1 MKSSPLHKSNLIMKE
16 KFKILL
22 LLLLPVL
29 AFGAK
34 GDSEFKRV
42 IVKEFN
48 SNNSFATLNISN
60 KYGKVI
66 IHSWSKNTIK
76 ATITI
81 TGFGKTIDEAKATN
95 DMVDIANNSG
105 GNTVGLQTVYNPS
118 GSGSKWFAWGSS
130 KKDSK
135 DYVNID
141 YEVYV
146 PDDLGRLNIENNFG
160 DVITDV
166 LSFPAVL
173 TMNYCNYDIKEAQ
186 KSLEMHMNYCQ
197 KGKIGKAEAVIVKAN
212 YSNIRGESFA
222 SLVTS
227 SNYSEYVL
235 GSVGKLEAKG
245 NYDDYT
251 ISKVGSV
258 TTKCTYT
265 DFHITDVQTDI
276 NASLVYGD
284 MEVKNVSSGFKN
296 VDMHLTYADVKLGFL
311 QSASFQLRA
320 TLNSGELKTGELS
333 LKNVNS
339 IKKNSNLI
347 YSATSGSG
355 GEQSPSINIQGVYS
369 DIALSSR

>member
-1 MKSSPLHKSNLIMKE
+1 MKSNPLHKSDQIMKE

-22 LLLLPVL
+22 LLLLPVF
-29 AFGAK
+29 AFGSN
-34 GDSEFKRV
+34 GNSEFKRV

-48 SNNSFATLNISN
+48 SNNSFALLSISN

-105 GNTVGLQTVYNPS
+105 GNAVSLQTVYNPS
-118 GSGSKWFAWGSS
+118 GSGSKWFSWGST

-141 YEVYV
+141 YEVYL
-146 PDDLGRLNIENNFG
+146 PESLGRLVIDNNFG

-166 LSFPAVL
+166 LSFPAVIS
-173 TMNYCNYDIKEAQ
+173 MNYCNYDIKEAQ
-186 KSLEMHMNYCQ
+186 RPLEMHMNYCQ
-197 KGKIGKAEAVIVKAN
+197 KGKIGKAEVVVIKAN
-212 YSNIRGESFA
+212 YSNIRSESVE
-222 SLVTS
+222 SLTTS

-235 GSVGKLEAKG
+235 GSVGKIEAKG

-251 ISKVGSV
+251 VSKVGFL
-258 TTKCTYT
+258 TAKCTYT
-265 DFHITDVQTDI
+265 DFHITDVRTDI
-276 NASLVYGD
+276 NVNLVYSD
-284 MEVKNVSSGFKN
+284 MDIKNLSSGFKE
-296 VDMHLTYADVKLGFL
+296 VDMHLTYSDIKLGFS
-311 QSASFQLRA
+311 QGTGFQLKA
-320 TLNSGELKTGELS
+320 TLNNGDLKTGELS

-339 IKKNSNLI
+339 VKKNSSLV
-347 YSATSGSG
+347 YSATSGNG

>member
-1 MKSSPLHKSNLIMKE
+1 MKE

-22 LLLLPVL
+22 LLLLPVF

-48 SNNSFATLNISN
+48 SNNSFASLNISN

-105 GNTVGLQTVYNPS
+105 GNTVSLQTVYNPS
-118 GSGSKWFAWGSS
+118 GSGSKWFSWGSG

-141 YEVYV
+141 YEVYL
-146 PDDLGRLNIENNFG
+146 PENLGRLIIDNNFG

-166 LSFPAVL
+166 LSFPAVIS
-173 TMNYCNYDIKEAQ
+173 MNYCNYDIKEAQ

-197 KGKIGKAEAVIVKAN
+197 KGKIGKADMVSIKAN
-212 YSNIRGESFA
+212 YSNIRCESA
-222 SLVTS
+222 GSVNTS

-235 GSVGKLEAKG
+235 GSVGKMEAKG

-251 ISKVGSV
+251 IAKVGSI
-258 TTKCTYT
+258 TMKCTYT
-265 DFHITDVQTDI
+265 DFHITDVQGEI
-276 NASLVYGD
+276 NANLVYGD
-284 MEVKNVSSGFKN
+284 MDVKNISSGFKG
-296 VDMHLTYADVKLGFL
+296 VDLHLTYSDVKLGFL
-311 QSASFQLRA
+311 QSTGFQLKA

-347 YSATSGSG
+347 YSATSGNG